1 MAVPGWLAAAAAA
14 CLLSPPPPTHA
25 SADASCTLFV
35 RPVCLHEWG
44 KAYGPRRCR
53 HHPPE
58 SPPGQCAS
66 APTTLRKRGRSKHVR
81 SLFERTSRP
90 PRLSRVSPR
99 CVSHSAVQT
108 GRNRT
113 QFAEAASCCIAE
125 DGYTDIVSLSVC
137 GKLWPHGLTSLQLR
151 VSPNAR
157 FYRTV
162 LLMCAIYALPS
173 QTSSHYT
180 CSTDGRS
187 DHSTAEVGGAHTR
200 AAPCIAE
207 VHLVA
212 DATSYRSQVPLQD
225 VFLHA

>member
-1 MAVPGWLAAAAAA
+1 MGQSLRPSPL
-14 CLLSPPPPTHA
+14 PPPPARIA
-25 SADASCTLFV
+25 SRSV
-35 RPVCLHEWG
+35 RECSE
-44 KAYGPRRCR
+44 
-53 HHPPE
+53 
-58 SPPGQCAS
+58 
-66 APTTLRKRGRSKHVR
+66 TTLRKRGRSKHVR

-162 LLMCAIYALPS
+162 LLMRASTLLPS
-173 QTSSHYT
+173 QRGGHTTHVPQTAGQTTARPRSVARTREQRPASPR
-180 CSTDGRS
+180 ST
-187 DHSTAEVGGAHTR
+187 
-200 AAPCIAE
+200 
-207 VHLVA
+207 
-212 DATSYRSQVPLQD
+212 
-225 VFLHA
+225 